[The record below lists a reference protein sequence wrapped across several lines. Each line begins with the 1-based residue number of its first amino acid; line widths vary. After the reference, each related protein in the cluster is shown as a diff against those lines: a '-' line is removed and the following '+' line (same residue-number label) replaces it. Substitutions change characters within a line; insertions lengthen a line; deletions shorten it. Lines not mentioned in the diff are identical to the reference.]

1 MDSDGQGPSRNAG
14 KPDWF
19 LHWLKEVFLPA
30 SKDPI
35 RSQVKKLEDAVD
47 RIPDIDDA
55 VKASLTNA
63 LTTEARI
70 SFACEDDKSKV
81 SELIKTQLL
90 SAQDSSSP
98 MPCFQLTE
106 AETKSVA
113 KALETV
119 QQQDFSSKSLKHW
132 TALFNDK
139 FDRSFITSRVG
150 KLALVYNSCSLSLKQ
165 RLISLDVGKQAQQD
179 AYTYLNLLQLITA
192 VVHSPVSRD
201 QAMLEIYKGFKQT
214 NGETIQP
221 YLQRSRDLG
230 EDAWGPSSGWT
241 MSQASLLLK
250 KICDGFLSNE
260 LAKLTVSIVIAIPF
274 QSEPH
279 TQSKMLMQSRE
290 K

>member
-1 MDSDGQGPSRNAG
+1 MVERSILTSIEGS
-14 KPDWF
+14 
-19 LHWLKEVFLPA
+19 V
-30 SKDPI
+30 S
-35 RSQVKKLEDAVD
+35 SQVKKFEDVVE

-70 SFACEDDKSKV
+70 SFTREDDKSKV

-90 SAQDSSSP
+90 PAQESSSP
-98 MPCFQLTE
+98 MPWNQLTE

-113 KALETV
+113 KALETL

-165 RLISLDVGKQAQQD
+165 RLISLDVGKQAQENS
-179 AYTYLNLLQLITA
+179 YTYLHLLQLITA

-201 QAMLEIYKGFKQT
+201 QAMLEIYKGFKQA
-214 NGETIQP
+214 NGETIQT

-230 EDAWGPSSGWT
+230 EDAWGPSSEWT

-250 KICDGFLSNE
+250 KICDGFLLNE
-260 LAKLTVSIVIAIPF
+260 LAKLT
-274 QSEPH
+274 
-279 TQSKMLMQSRE
+279 L
-290 K
+290 